1 MAINLDQ
8 ILDEIE
14 QARQVAIEQN
24 KPSAMIQATMCKA
37 KLLGLDKGDTLT
49 IKHNEPPVFN
59 IQPVRTLTELDKQEF
74 EQIAKE
80 VLAMV

>member
-1 MAINLDQ
+1 MAINLDK

-14 QARQVAIEQN
+14 QARQIAIEQN

-37 KLLGLDKGDTLT
+37 KLLGLDKGDKLT
-49 IKHNEPPVFN
+49 VTSDAPVFN
-59 IQPVRTLTELDKQEF
+59 MQPVRTLTELDKQEF
-74 EQIAKE
+74 EQIAKK

>member
-1 MAINLDQ
+1 MEVFLSNVTKRAYQMQTLSD
-8 ILDEIE
+8 ILTVTSD
-14 QARQVAIEQN
+14 A
-24 KPSAMIQATMCKA
+24 
-37 KLLGLDKGDTLT
+37 
-49 IKHNEPPVFN
+49 PVFN